1 MSLRGIM
8 MQVSN
13 SVLSVAMMGKLGFDI
28 KLSDLNDNEK
38 KFCRD
43 AVTNYNHL
51 KPVVLEGDMYRLVS
65 PYSGNHT
72 STQYVGKDKKG
83 AVVFAFD
90 IYPPLWRELLPVRLQ
105 GLDADHSISGGGN

>member
-1 MSLRGIM
+1 
-8 MQVSN
+8 
-13 SVLSVAMMGKLGFDI
+13 MMGKLGFDI

-72 STQYVGKDKKG
+72 STQYVGK
-83 AVVFAFD
+83 
-90 IYPPLWRELLPVRLQ
+90 IRRELLSL
-105 GLDADHSISGGGN
+105 HSIFTPVMARNCCLSVCKDWTPTANIG